1 MKKNICKIT
10 KKKTKQII
18 DFGKMPIANGFLK
31 KKEFQKEFFFNLSVS
46 FSEEMSLLQLDDH
59 PRPKMM
65 FNNKY
70 PFFTSSSKFM
80 KHHFMEYADWAKK
93 RFLTKNKSKIIEI
106 GSNDGTFLE
115 NFKTS
120 KFDHLGFEPS
130 KNVSDLAK
138 KKGINSLHEF
148 FSRKNLSKAERFI
161 GTTDIIFGANVVCH
175 IPNLIEFI
183 KTADKLLNDSGKIIF
198 EEPYLG
204 SMYKKTSYD
213 QIYDEHIFIFSVTA
227 ISKIFNLFDFQII
240 DAIPQITHGGSMRY
254 IIERKK
260 KRNYN
265 NKIKKIL
272 EIERREKINS
282 LEGALIFKKNCEL
295 SKEKLLSK
303 LTKLKKQGH
312 KICGYG
318 ATSKSTTILNYC
330 NIGPDIIDCV
340 FDTTPEK
347 IGKFSPGKHIPIV
360 DYRNFKK
367 QFYDYAFLFAWNHK
381 KEIEKKEK
389 NYLKKG
395 GKWITHL

>member
-1 MKKNICKIT
+1 MEKYNCKIT
-10 KKKTKQII
+10 GKKIKKII
-18 DFGKMPIANGFLK
+18 NFGKMPIANGFLK
-31 KKEFQKEFFFNLSVS
+31 KKDFKKEFFFDLTVL
-46 FSEEMSLLQLDDH
+46 FSEELSLLQLNDH
-59 PRPKMM
+59 PKPRMM
-65 FNNKY
+65 FNSKY
-70 PFFTSSSKFM
+70 PFYTSSSESM
-80 KHHFMEYADWAKK
+80 KLHFKEYANWAKK
-93 RFLTKNKSKIIEI
+93 KFLKKNKSKIIEI
-106 GSNDGTFLE
+106 GSNDGTFLN
-115 NFKTS
+115 NFRTK
-120 KFDHLGFEPS
+120 DIEHLGFEPS
-130 KNVSDLAK
+130 KNVSDLARK
-138 KKGINSLHEF
+138 RGINSIHEF
-148 FSRKNLSKAERFI
+148 FSRDSLSKAERFI

-183 KTADKLLNDSGKIIF
+183 KTADKLLNDNGKIIF

-265 NKIKKIL
+265 NKIKKIF

-282 LEGALIFKKNCEL
+282 LEGALNFKKNCEL
-295 SKEKLLSK
+295 SKEKLLDK
-303 LTKLKKQGH
+303 LTKIKKQGH

-330 NIGPDIIDCV
+330 NIGPDIIDCI
-340 FDTTPEK
+340 FDTTPDK

-360 DYRNFKK
+360 DYKNFTK

>member
-70 PFFTSSSKFM
+70 PFFTSSSNFM

>member
-1 MKKNICKIT
+1 MEKHNCKIT
-10 KKKTKQII
+10 GKKTKKII
-18 DFGKMPIANGFLK
+18 SFGKMPIANGFLK
-31 KKEFQKEFFFNLSVS
+31 KKDFKKEFFFNLSVS
-46 FSEEMSLLQLDDH
+46 FSEELSLLQLNDH
-59 PRPKMM
+59 PQPKKM
-65 FNNKY
+65 FNSRY
-70 PFFTSSSKFM
+70 PFYTSSSEFM
-80 KHHFMEYADWAKK
+80 KSHFKEYANWAKK
-93 RFLTKNKSKIIEI
+93 KFLKKNQNKIVEI
-106 GSNDGTFLE
+106 GSNDGTFLN
-115 NFKTS
+115 NFKT
-120 KFDHLGFEPS
+120 KDIDHLGFEPS
-130 KNVSDLAK
+130 KNVSDLARRR
-138 KKGINSLHEF
+138 GINSLNEF
-148 FSRKNLSKAERFI
+148 FSRDSLSETEKFVGA
-161 GTTDIIFGANVVCH
+161 TDIIFGANVVCH

-183 KTADKLLNDSGKIIF
+183 KTADKLLNDNGKIIF

-260 KRNYN
+260 RKNYN

-272 EIERREKINS
+272 EIEKKKKINS
-282 LEGALIFKKNCEL
+282 LEGALNFKKNCEI
-295 SKEKLLSK
+295 SKERLLNK
-303 LTKLKKQGH
+303 LTKIKKQGH

-330 NIGPDIIDCV
+330 NIGPDIIDCI
-340 FDTTPEK
+340 FDTTPDK

-360 DYRNFKK
+360 DYSNFKK
-367 QFYDYAFLFAWNHK
+367 KFYDYSFLFAWNHK

>member
-70 PFFTSSSKFM
+70 PFFTSSSNFM

-367 QFYDYAFLFAWNHK
+367 QFYDYAFLFACNHI